1 MSDRPEG
8 AAGADAAIVG
18 IRRAALSTD
27 LAAAV
32 AELIRQRRLG
42 PGDAIPALRPLAEQF
57 GVAVPTMREALR
69 RLEGMGILEFRHGSG
84 IYVGPNANRLVVANA
99 MAPRPTKAKL
109 QELLSARLLIEPA
122 IAGQAAQRRE
132 PAALAALQEALA
144 TARSFIG
151 AAAPLGAA
159 ADRGLAEANVR
170 IHQAIAAVTGNSVLA
185 ETVDTWASLHARD
198 QAEILMLHGDPEQ
211 DYAEH
216 AELVACI
223 AGGRWQLA
231 QRKMRDHLAGV
242 LATITEAG
250 EPT

>member
-1 MSDRPEG
+1 MTEG
-8 AAGADAAIVG
+8 PGVGAETATVG

-32 AELIRQRRLG
+32 AELIRQRRLK

-99 MAPRPTKAKL
+99 MAPRPTRGQL
-109 QELLSARLLIEPA
+109 QDLLSARLLIEPA
-122 IAGQAAQRRE
+122 IAGQAARRRE
-132 PAALAALQEALA
+132 PVALAALQDALA
-144 TARSFIG
+144 TARGFIG
-151 AAAPLGAA
+151 AGAPLGAA

-198 QAEILMLHGDPEQ
+198 QAEILLLHGDPEQ

-216 AELVACI
+216 AELVASI
-223 AGGRWQLA
+223 TAGRWQLA

-242 LATITEAG
+242 LETISEAG
-250 EPT
+250 ESG